1 MLQCHTKVT
10 FFAIPTMIQGN
21 NLEVLF
27 ENKVQ
32 NKEQNWLEI

>member
-1 MLQCHTKVT
+1 MLQCLRTVN

-32 NKEQNWLEI
+32 NKQQNWLEI